1 MQIYGGKL
9 SASADQ
15 GGLRETFN
23 SFFDAFL
30 SVFQIMTQENWND
43 FMTIS
48 IRSPE
53 INTYTSLLF
62 LISWMCIGNYVFLN
76 LFLAIL
82 LDEFTG
88 EETEEELEE
97 IEEESEE
104 AEESLGT
111 RTSSKT
117 TMGGG
122 FESTRRGTTQKTMSK
137 DGLKPIQSF
146 DSKLDL
152 DASEDEERSSAHR
165 ARQHQ
170 EVTAC
175 RRSLYIFSKRNPI
188 RSSCL
193 WIIRHRYFET
203 AILIMIAI
211 SSIKLSVDTFVSSS
225 NDTYT
230 NISDIFDKIVNIFF
244 AVEAITKIISLGFFM
259 DEGSYA
265 RDSWNILDFVIV
277 VVSLIDMASSNVNI
291 PVIKVRNCI
300 CCPVLNLFLGSS
312 IIENTEATSSCVS

>member
-1 MQIYGGKL
+1 M

-53 INTYTSLLF
+53 INTYVSLLF

-97 IEEESEE
+97 IEEENEE
-104 AEESLGT
+104 VEESLGG

-117 TMGGG
+117 TVGG
-122 FESTRRGTTQKTMSK
+122 FESTRKGTTQRTMSK
-137 DGLKPIQSF
+137 DSLKPIQSF

-152 DASEDEERSSAHR
+152 DVSEDEKSSVHKAHR
-165 ARQHQ
+165 HQ
-170 EVTAC
+170 EVIAC
-175 RRSLYIFSKRNPI
+175 RRSLYIFSKRNPL
-188 RSSCL
+188 RSVCL

-203 AILIMIAI
+203 VILIMIAI

-230 NISDIFDKIVNIFF
+230 NISNTFDKVVNIFF
-244 AVEAITKIISLGFFM
+244 AVEAVTKIISLGFFM

-265 RDSWNILDFVIV
+265 RDSWNILDFIIV
-277 VVSLIDMASSNVNI
+277 VVSLVDMTSSNVNI
-291 PVIKVRNCI
+291 PVIKVK
-300 CCPVLNLFLGSS
+300 NLFVILF
-312 IIENTEATSSCVS
+312 